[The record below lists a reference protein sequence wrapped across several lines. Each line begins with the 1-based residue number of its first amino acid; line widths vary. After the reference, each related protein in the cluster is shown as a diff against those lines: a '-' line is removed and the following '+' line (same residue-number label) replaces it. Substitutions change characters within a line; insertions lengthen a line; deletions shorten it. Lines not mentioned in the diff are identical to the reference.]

1 MNWLHA
7 NTIGNDDCARTAG
20 QVAYKS
26 LFSFFFFLCLLRVFC
41 WASQIRRITG
51 SMTAPGTGK
60 GLEQRGR
67 TGRDLA
73 EQLEEKDC
81 KGNRWVLAIP
91 RLLLLELL
99 VEVLLTTDPGLAI
112 TTVLALP
119 YDANLLF
126 RVALVPARG
135 EVGRSRVGRVV
146 TTFPPR
152 PMVGELDLHLLVGGL
167 DRLLLLDVTVRR
179 REDAEGDGD
188 SCFKIQL
195 DCPVCT
201 ELSSPLA
208 LFSDDDRLLSRS
220 AKRKRRKDSSG
231 FFRGKE
237 VEREER
243 KEKDPTN

>member
-1 MNWLHA
+1 
-7 NTIGNDDCARTAG
+7 
-20 QVAYKS
+20 
-26 LFSFFFFLCLLRVFC
+26 
-41 WASQIRRITG
+41 
-51 SMTAPGTGK
+51 MTAPGRGA
-60 GLEQRGR
+60 EQRGR

-135 EVGRSRVGRVV
+135 KVGRSRVGRVV

-152 PMVGELDLHLLVGGL
+152 PMMRELDLHLLVGGL

-208 LFSDDDRLLSRS
+208 LFSDDDRMLSKS

>member
-1 MNWLHA
+1 MPRRLETINVPELLEKIGFLEPMVSLLLLGACFARHSTLGASRVPMAAGNGRCNWERA
-7 NTIGNDDCARTAG
+7 C
-20 QVAYKS
+20 
-26 LFSFFFFLCLLRVFC
+26 
-41 WASQIRRITG
+41 
-51 SMTAPGTGK
+51 
-60 GLEQRGR
+60 
-67 TGRDLA
+67 DLA

-99 VEVLLTTDPGLAI
+99 VEVLLTTDPGLAV
-112 TTVLALP
+112 TTVVALP
-119 YDANLLF
+119 DDADLLF
-126 RVALVPARG
+126 GVALVPARG
-135 EVGRSRVGRVV
+135 EVGRSRVGRVD

-152 PMVGELDLHLLVGGL
+152 PVVRKLDLDLLVGGL

-195 DCPVCT
+195 DCPVRT

-208 LFSDDDRLLSRS
+208 LFSDDDSGCQGL
-220 AKRKRRKDSSG
+220 RKGKEEKIPLASSW
-231 FFRGKE
+231 GKE